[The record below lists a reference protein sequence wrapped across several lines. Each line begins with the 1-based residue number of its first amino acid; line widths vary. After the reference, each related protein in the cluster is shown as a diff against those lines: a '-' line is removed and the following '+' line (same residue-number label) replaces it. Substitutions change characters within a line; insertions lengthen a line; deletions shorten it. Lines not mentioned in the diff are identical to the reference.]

1 MDLIT
6 RRVSVVTGGSSG
18 IGEAVVK
25 MLLERGESVC
35 IWDLNPPVYELSVMD
50 EVFYIKTDVTDS
62 DQVSSAVSE
71 TIDRFEKIDVLINNA
86 GILGKVGSI
95 EILEENEWDRVLNIN
110 LKSAY
115 LTIKRSSPYI
125 RKSTSGR
132 IVNVASVAGKEGN
145 INMSAYSAS
154 KAGLIGLT
162 KSVAKELANSGVLVN
177 AITPALTK
185 TSLLKG
191 MTGSAMEVSE
201 KLIPL
206 NRLAEPNE
214 IAAMICWL
222 SSVECSFSTGAVFDV
237 SGGRASS

>member
-1 MDLIT
+1 
-6 RRVSVVTGGSSG
+6 
-18 IGEAVVK
+18 